1 MVPNSV
7 GDTTRTKTQGAAT
20 VWLIG
25 DRHGKRQ
32 EQLENAGWQIGFSKC
47 SNIGAD
53 TRRSLRLRMAEDKP
67 RLLYIVEFGGMG
79 NSNNV
84 SSFLENMIDDQLK
97 LCGLILL
104 EAPETHTYLDFN
116 PR

>member
-32 EQLENAGWQIGFSKC
+32 EQFQRQGWQIGLSK
-47 SNIGAD
+47 SGSIKVA
-53 TRRSLRLRMAEDKP
+53 TRSTWLQRLAEDKP
-67 RLLYIVEFGGMG
+67 RLLYIVDYGGMD
-79 NSNNV
+79 NSNSV
-84 SSFLENMIDDQLK
+84 SSFLGNMVDDQLK
-97 LCGLILL
+97 
-104 EAPETHTYLDFN
+104 
-116 PR
+116 